1 MTVPTDGDTSPK
13 LGSAIRRLWGE
24 GQRAPVLPLL
34 IVVVFAACAIFA
46 PFLAPHSPIEGE
58 LAKRYLPPLGIEG
71 ADPSYLLGTDT
82 QGRDI
87 LSRVIYGARITLFV
101 SVLGILL
108 TSTLGTLVGLLAG
121 FLGGWV
127 DIVAMRLVDVGLSI
141 PGMLIAVLLA
151 SVFGASTTNVIL
163 VIIVVLWPDYA
174 RLVRGETLALKQQDY
189 VALARVAGCSN
200 LTIMFR
206 HILPNLMATVLVLV
220 SLHAGLVIVLEASL
234 SFLGVGVPP
243 PNSSWGFLISEGRG
257 VLESAWWVSIVPGL
271 AIVLTVISLNML
283 GDWMRD
289 RLDPKLRQL

>member
-1 MTVPTDGDTSPK
+1 M
-13 LGSAIRRLWGE
+13 
-24 GQRAPVLPLL
+24 LPLL
-34 IVVVFAACAIFA
+34 IVAVFAVCAIFA
-46 PFLAPHSPIEGE
+46 PFLAPHSPIKGE

-101 SVLGILL
+101 SVMGILL

-257 VLESAWWVSIVPGL
+257 VLERAWWVSIVPGL